1 MVVFRVRIGIGGAR
15 LYVARPGRAGSAPAV
30 GKRAAPFREISPLA
44 AASRQKDAGAKAPR
58 RARKNHRAGYD
69 PAPRLGAPVV
79 FPRRRLLRHIRH
91 NCRTHPRQPRP
102 ATRKCPSRM
111 VPRPTSA
118 PKALCQI
125 AAQSRTPPTRPSSDG
140 EQPTLPGR
148 AGVGI
153 PLGWARGRP
162 RAAAAVLGVPSASS
176 GQALRTAEGPST
188 RGNDKA
194 GACARRFLVPLVCC
208 RRVRQEI

>member
-1 MVVFRVRIGIGGAR
+1 MVVFRFRIGIGGAR

-125 AAQSRTPPTRPSSDG
+125 ATQSRTPPTRPSSDG
-140 EQPTLPGR
+140 EQPTPPGHAR
-148 AGVGI
+148 LGI
-153 PLGWARGRP
+153 PP
-162 RAAAAVLGVPSASS
+162 RQGS
-176 GQALRTAEGPST
+176 GQAS
-188 RGNDKA
+188 RGSRRPFGFAQGMPRRPFGKLMPGSEDRRRA
-194 GACARRFLVPLVCC
+194 FYAR
-208 RRVRQEI
+208 E